1 MSVIKINLLKK
12 LEKILTKKE
21 KYFFIFLLF
30 AGLFSAILE
39 ILGLS
44 LIYPIAS
51 SIIEKKESYLKI
63 QEIFFFKS
71 ILSDD
76 HHIRTLQLFIGVA
89 IIYLIKN
96 IFLFFIQYYQTDF
109 VLKLN
114 RTLSLRLFKAYTE
127 KPLIFFLNF
136 NSSLM
141 IRNCT
146 NLVTSFCQQ
155 LLPAILS
162 FIVELILLFVMLIFL
177 LNINFKI
184 TTYAIIFFSSLIF
197 FIQFF
202 TKNINYKNA
211 HIIKQLWSEKIKI
224 ISETFDSIKD
234 IKFSKSHNEFY
245 SSYDNNSIISNDKQL
260 SSSMLTIFP
269 RFVIEYL
276 LILIILIGIYFLG
289 INETDIQLNLS
300 IMAIFFVA
308 CLRIYPAINKI
319 NHNIHRII
327 FSRPALEEIENEL
340 NKSLLFNKTD
350 NQKIPFNNSIE
361 LKDACFSYDGKNKI
375 FENLNFKINKYD
387 KIAIFGPSGSGKST
401 FINLLSGL
409 LNLSSGGF
417 YVDKHLIKD
426 ASSNLWMKNI
436 AYVSQDISIL
446 DDTLINNICL
456 KNKSS
461 LDQNLLTSIIN
472 DVKLQNIPLDKKLG
486 EKGSNI
492 SGGQKQRIGIARALY
507 LNAEVLIMD
516 EATNS
521 LDTETEQHILMN
533 LIKRKITLI
542 AVSHDKKVI
551 NNFKICY
558 KIENKVISLIKNQ

>member
-1 MSVIKINLLKK
+1 MGKINLLKR
-12 LEKILTKKE
+12 LGQILTKKQ

-30 AGLFSAILE
+30 AGLCSAILE

-51 SIIEKKESYLKI
+51 SIILKNESYFKI
-63 QEIFFFKS
+63 QEILFIKS

-76 HHIRTLQLFIGVA
+76 YNIRNLQLFTSIA
-89 IIYLIKN
+89 TIYLIKN
-96 IFLFFIQYYQTDF
+96 IFLFLIHYYQTSY

-114 RTLSLRLFKAYTE
+114 RTLSLRLFKAYTK

-136 NSSLM
+136 NSSIM

-146 NLVTSFCQQ
+146 SLVSSFCQQ

-162 FIVELILLFVMLIFL
+162 LIVELILLFVMLIFL

-184 TTYAIIFFSSLIF
+184 TMYSIIFFSLLIF

-211 HIIKQLWSEKIKI
+211 LIIKELWAEKVKI
-224 ISETFDSIKD
+224 ISETFASIID
-234 IKFSKSHNEFY
+234 IKFSKSQNEFY
-245 SSYDNNSIISNDKQL
+245 SSYDNNSITSNDKQL
-260 SSSMLTIFP
+260 SSTMLTIFP
-269 RFVIEYL
+269 RFLIEYL

-289 INETDIQLNLS
+289 SNQTDTQLNIG
-300 IMAIFFVA
+300 IMGIFFVA
-308 CLRIYPAINKI
+308 CLRIYPSINKI
-319 NHNIHRII
+319 NQNINRII
-327 FSRPALEEIENEL
+327 FSKPALEEIENEI
-340 NKSLLFNKTD
+340 NKSFTSNEIND
-350 NQKIPFNNSIE
+350 PIIPFNNSIE
-361 LKDACFSYDGKNKI
+361 LKNVSFSYDGNNKI
-375 FENLNFKINKYD
+375 FKNLNFKINKYD

-409 LNLSSGGF
+409 LNLSSGNM
-417 YVDKHLIKD
+417 YVDKHYIN
-426 ASSNLWMKNI
+426 SSNSNSWMKNI
-436 AYVSQDISIL
+436 AYVSQDVSIL
-446 DDTLINNICL
+446 DDTLINNITL
-456 KNKSS
+456 KDKSP
-461 LDQNLLTSIIN
+461 LDQNFLTNIIN
-472 DVKLQNIPLDKKLG
+472 DVKLQDIPLDKKLG

-492 SGGQKQRIGIARALY
+492 SGGQKQRIGIARAIY
-507 LNAEVLIMD
+507 LNSPVLIMD

-521 LDTETEQHILMN
+521 LDAETEQQILMN
-533 LIKRKITLI
+533 LIKRKITII